1 MEEEIISFL
10 PITKM
15 GKSKIITVPRSIEGL
30 QPKDMVM
37 IVKITPKILEFLK
50 EIPIKKKIEWV
61 NYEGRRRFG

>member
-15 GKSKIITVPRSIEGL
+15 GKQKIITIPRSIVEL
-30 QPKDMVM
+30 KPKDMVM

-50 EIPIKKKIEWV
+50 EIPMKKKIEWV
-61 NYEGRRRFG
+61 NYCGRRRFN